1 MLKKIYIEITNV
13 CNYSCSFCKGTEREC
28 GYISVENFEVVI
40 QKISGYTK
48 YVYLHVLGE
57 PLLHKNLVEIIKIAN
72 DNGINVSITTNASLI
87 GKRLEELKKCKIRQ
101 VNYSL
106 HSLYESGYSR
116 ESILDDIVKYI
127 NCSKDT
133 YHSLRLWNV
142 TDDKN
147 VNIELLELLAKKFDV
162 DYEKL
167 TQLDVGK
174 SVTISDRVF
183 VEMDKQFFWPDINGE
198 VVSSVGKCYGL
209 RSNIGILLDG
219 TIVPCCLD
227 CEGSIPL
234 GNIYTDNLQDVLSS
248 ERAVNMLDGFRCNE
262 LREMLCKT
270 CGFAMRLNGS
280 L

>member
-28 GYISVENFEVVI
+28 GYISVENFEKII
-40 QKISGYTK
+40 QKIKGYTK
-48 YVYLHVLGE
+48 YIYLHVLGE
-57 PLLHKNLVEIIKIAN
+57 PLLHKDLVEIVKIAN
-72 DNGINVSITTNASLI
+72 DNAINVSITTNASLI
-87 GKRLEELKKCKIRQ
+87 GKRLDELKKCNIRQ

-106 HSLYESGYSR
+106 HSLYESKNNR
-116 ESILDDIVKYI
+116 EKIIDDIINYI
-127 NCSKDT
+127 NCSENT

-147 VNIELLELLAKKFDV
+147 VNMELFELLAKKFNV
-162 DYEKL
+162 DYEKFM
-167 TQLDVGK
+167 QLDVGK
-174 SVTISDRVF
+174 SVAIGDRVF

-198 VVSSVGKCYGL
+198 VVSNVGKCYGL
-209 RSNIGILLDG
+209 KSNIGILVDG

-234 GNIYTDNLQDVLSS
+234 GNIYTDNLQNVLSS
-248 ERAVNMLDGFRCNE
+248 NRAINMVDGFRNNE
-262 LREMLCKT
+262 LRELLCKT
-270 CGFAMRLNGS
+270 CGFAMRLNRS